1 MSNQLEQDLHTLRV
15 AAQQREWNMSQDTLK
30 QLLAQVDPLVALG
43 IAVSRA
49 QNFLPAFETYYP
61 QAGWVRELMLQI
73 VSYATAPSD
82 LPLEALTQFPE
93 PGCGNFIMAVFDMAR
108 AVQSEASFFE
118 RYSYITN
125 AVANSILAD
134 LQHTYYSQR
143 RGEYDLMC
151 DPDADPDMAAQVQ
164 YAFWLDGNVAQRDAD
179 TWLDVADEVEA
190 MLAR

>member
-1 MSNQLEQDLHTLRV
+1 MSNQLEQDLTTLRV
-15 AAQQREWNMSQDTLK
+15 TTQQREWNTLQDTLK

-49 QNFLPAFETYYP
+49 QNFLPTFETYYP

-73 VSYATAPSD
+73 VSYATAPRD
-82 LPLEALTQFPE
+82 LPLDALTQFPE

-108 AVQSEASFFE
+108 AVQSEASIFE

-134 LQHTYYSQR
+134 LQHTYYSQHR
-143 RGEYDLMC
+143 RDYDLMI
-151 DPDADPDMAAQVQ
+151 DPNADPETVAQVQ
-164 YAFWLDGNVAQRDAD
+164 YAFWLDSNIAQRDVA
-179 TWLDVADEVEA
+179 TWLEVANEVEA